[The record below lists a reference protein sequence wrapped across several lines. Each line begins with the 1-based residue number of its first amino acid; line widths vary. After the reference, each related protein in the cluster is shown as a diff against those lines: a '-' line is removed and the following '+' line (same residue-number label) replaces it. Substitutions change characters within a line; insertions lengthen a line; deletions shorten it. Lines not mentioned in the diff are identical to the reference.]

1 MMVRRAAVIAM
12 LALAT
17 GSALAAPVACPTE
30 LPSAGTGF
38 EQVGAAPSKEFNLDT
53 MRLFDGPPGEELQK
67 SPAELAPDSALLKNH
82 DLTST
87 WIFAGNE
94 KLLVVCTYLGTK
106 TYYRI
111 EVPVLPKT
119 CTLRR
124 DAHRTAAA
132 CE

>member
-1 MMVRRAAVIAM
+1 MVRRSLVVAL

-17 GSALAAPVACPTE
+17 KGAFATPVACPAE

-38 EQVGAAPSKEFNLDT
+38 EQVGATPSKQFVLDT
-53 MRLFDGPPGEELQK
+53 MRLFDGSPGEERQK

-82 DLTST
+82 DLSST

-94 KLLVVCTYLGTK
+94 KLLLVCAYRGTK
-106 TYYRI
+106 TYYRT
-111 EVPVLPKT
+111 EVPVVPKT
-119 CTLRR
+119 CTMHR
-124 DAHRTAAA
+124 DAHRTVAT